1 MVRLKQIVTTFFIIL
16 SISGLIF
23 SLCIAAEPR
32 DNCPAVYVFPDNV
45 NGRQLGEV
53 FNVTVGIN
61 ELVNY
66 ELYGFDIMLRWDV
79 SSLEYIKHEVKVPV
93 EVYSDGVL
101 HEPFLE
107 VRNEIDEINGTC
119 WIAYASMWPAKAFKG
134 EGIFFTITFKII
146 KESDSK
152 LVLDHVFLADCNGE
166 AIPINQCSRLESHNV
181 SGSLINNHRKL
192 RADIWLKWWIKVTW
206 NMGKS

>member
-1 MVRLKQIVTTFFIIL
+1 MVTTVFVIL
-16 SISGLIF
+16 SISGFIF
-23 SLCIAAEPR
+23 SLCIATKPR
-32 DNCPAVYVFPDNV
+32 DNCPTVYVIPDNV
-45 NGRQLGEV
+45 AGRQLGEV
-53 FNVTVGIN
+53 FNVTVGIYD
-61 ELVNY
+61 LVNY
-66 ELYGFDIMLRWDV
+66 ELYGFDIMLRWDT
-79 SSLEYIKHEVKVPV
+79 SSLEYTKHEVKVPV

-107 VRNEIDEINGTC
+107 VKNEVDEINGTC

-134 EGIFFTITFKII
+134 GGIFFTITFKVI

-152 LVLDHVFLADCNGE
+152 LVLEHVFLADFNGE
-166 AIPINQCSRLESHNV
+166 VIPINQCLHLESHNV
-181 SGSLINNHRKL
+181 SGSLMNDHRKL